1 MADSLGDRMKAYEKC
16 SAVTLLPNAPII
28 IRVDGKA
35 FHTFTKKMNFKRPFD
50 EDYINCMKFAAI
62 RTGSEMQNFKAAYVQ
77 SDEVTFLL
85 HNDNPVAES
94 WFGGKVQK
102 LTSISAVIMS
112 NHFNMMVANIRG
124 DTDLYPARIGHEFE
138 PAIFDSRAFNI
149 IERDIPNIFLWRMK
163 DWRRNSVQMY
173 ARSIMSNKQMHG
185 KSNRE
190 VLLELQELGYEWTDL
205 DPRLRNGTLI
215 FNHDRKIIEYTDFEP
230 TYFEVNGIFQE
241 YGIVS

>member
-1 MADSLGDRMKAYEKC
+1 MADSLGDRMKVYEKC
-16 SAVTLLPNAPII
+16 SAVTLLPNTPII

-35 FHTFTKKMNFKRPFD
+35 FHTFTKKIGLEKPFD
-50 EDYINCMKFAAI
+50 EAYIVSMVEAA
-62 RTGSEMQNFKAAYVQ
+62 TEVAKHMQNFKAAYIQ
-77 SDEVTFLL
+77 SDEATFLL
-85 HNDNPVAES
+85 HGNNPLSES

-102 LTSISAVIMS
+102 LTSISAAYMS
-112 NHFNMMVANIRG
+112 AYLKIRMEHNIPCTIHG
-124 DTDLYPARIGHEFE
+124 PDC
-138 PAIFDSRAFNI
+138 IFDSRAFNVV
-149 IERDIPNIFLWRMK
+149 ERDIPNVFLWRMK